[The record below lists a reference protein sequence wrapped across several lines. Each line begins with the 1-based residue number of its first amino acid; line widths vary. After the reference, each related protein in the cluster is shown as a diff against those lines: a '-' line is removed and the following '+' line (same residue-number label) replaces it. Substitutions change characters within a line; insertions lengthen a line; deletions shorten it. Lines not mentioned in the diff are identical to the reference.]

1 MGGGTV
7 VVEAMTAGRPSYGSD
22 LNPVGLEVTWART
35 RAWSKQNAETFL
47 EEARR
52 CVKGSREY
60 RTDHERVPE
69 FFFRTEGEWY
79 DPPAIMEV
87 WGLREKILE
96 QRDPA
101 IRRMLHICLSS
112 ILVKVSRQASDSVTR
127 VDREHQ
133 WVPKGRVESLFTR
146 RTEEHAKNLVQATK
160 ALPDIA
166 SEPILRLAD
175 ATEPLELPVSS
186 VDAIISSPPY
196 PGTYDYVEHHR
207 RRYIALGLDPKQAEK
222 GEIGSRRRQ
231 KKVGS
236 QAITEFRDSLTR
248 AINAWNKS
256 LAQEGSI
263 YLVLGDGQSKEGVV
277 ATKPILSDA
286 LRKTD
291 FEIAAWASQPRFV
304 RGAVGR
310 GLKAGKYEH
319 IFALCRKGEKVRHV
333 G

>member
-1 MGGGTV
+1 MHCHTAQTLIEGTPRGAFIADPFMGGGTV

-175 ATEPLELPVSS
+175 
-186 VDAIISSPPY
+186 
-196 PGTYDYVEHHR
+196 
-207 RRYIALGLDPKQAEK
+207 
-222 GEIGSRRRQ
+222 
-231 KKVGS
+231 
-236 QAITEFRDSLTR
+236 
-248 AINAWNKS
+248 
-256 LAQEGSI
+256 
-263 YLVLGDGQSKEGVV
+263 
-277 ATKPILSDA
+277 
-286 LRKTD
+286 
-291 FEIAAWASQPRFV
+291 
-304 RGAVGR
+304 
-310 GLKAGKYEH
+310 
-319 IFALCRKGEKVRHV
+319 
-333 G
+333 